1 MNNRRFNLQDEVN
14 GEENRERMGAGIF
27 MLIFLAI
34 PLQYL
39 MSENYGVALN
49 QRNMQSLQLVTGAT
63 HFAKTWL
70 DPSKWEQRFTEFQDY
85 IDKLAADLEDKQRK
99 QKNSKKTFSKD
110 GESPAHEVISYLGQ
124 NQGYFAHSTRVRE
137 RKQLI
142 RFRVGQVFQHKT
154 LGYYGVIVGWDET
167 CKAPA
172 VWQQQMLGAN
182 WKIKCQQPFY
192 AVLTSSGDSRYVM
205 EENIILVSGNTKMT
219 NSKLLFEFLLERNKK
234 IGDFM
239 DAYDSAGSRFMPRPA
254 VDSLYPD
261 D

>member
-14 GEENRERMGAGIF
+14 GEENRERMGAGVF
-27 MLIFLAI
+27 MLILLAI

-39 MSENYGVALN
+39 MSENYGVAVN

-70 DPSKWEQRFTEFQDY
+70 DPSKWEKRFAEFQDY
-85 IDKLAADLEDKQRK
+85 IDKLADELEEK
-99 QKNSKKTFSKD
+99 QKKIKNAKKSFSKE
-110 GESPAHEVISYLGQ
+110 GETPAHEVISYLGQ
-124 NQGYFAHSTRVRE
+124 NMGYYAHSTRVRE

-142 RFRVGQVFQHKT
+142 RYRVGQTFQHKN

-167 CKAPA
+167 CRAPPT
-172 VWQQQMLGAN
+172 WQQQMLGSN
-182 WKIKCQQPFY
+182 WKEKCKQPFY

-205 EENIILVSGNTKMT
+205 EENIKLISGNTKMT
-219 NSKLLFEFLLERNKK
+219 NSQQLFEFLVERNKR
-234 IGDFM
+234 IEDYM
-239 DAYDSAGSRFMPRPA
+239 DAYDVAGSRFMPRPA
-254 VDSLYPD
+254 VDALYPD